1 MKTITLPDELTID
14 GLQPVQIFDYS
25 SSKEIV
31 KQQIIL
37 NQNIF
42 SFLMEGNKE
51 VVFDNST
58 LSIDNSKFLIMKS
71 GH

>member
-1 MKTITLPDELTID
+1 MKTITLPDELKID

-37 NQNIF
+37 NQNTF
-42 SFLMEGNKE
+42 SF
-51 VVFDNST
+51 
-58 LSIDNSKFLIMKS
+58 
-71 GH
+71 